1 KIIFSNSRIMSRSM
15 TADLSYSQL
24 NSKSKQP
31 ILVTSFL
38 LNTKKLEK
46 LLQPAQFKIT
56 TSNRR
61 NFEGIILK

>member
-1 KIIFSNSRIMSRSM
+1 M